1 MWTWLAVGVTAYLA
15 FLAGVIVV
23 LRAART
29 RSRAERAA
37 DAGPPPPRRTL
48 PGPDV
53 DEPAASN
60 PAAPGGAVGAVG
72 ARGDAAE
79 EPGRAHPEPHDTHE
93 GSGGP
98 PPEPPATRVRG

>member
-1 MWTWLAVGVTAYLA
+1 VWTWLAVGVTAYLA

-53 DEPAASN
+53 DEPAASI
-60 PAAPGGAVGAVG
+60 PAGPGGSVG